1 MTACI
6 WAAGVCFKPASSP
19 LCSLGSVSLKV
30 ASWLV
35 SVSPQLD
42 SFFFQFEL
50 VTLLLALLK
59 TSELSPLSS
68 PLLLMSFS
76 SEILPI

>member
-6 WAAGVCFKPASSP
+6 WAAGVCFKPASSL

-30 ASWLV
+30 PSWLV
-35 SVSPQLD
+35 SVSSQLD
-42 SFFFQFEL
+42 SFFYQFEL
-50 VTLLLALLK
+50 VTLPLVLLK